1 MPQALITEKYA
12 AAIAG
17 VVHCYDRVVISGQL
31 APLCYAKG
39 MTKYLY
45 VQGIR
50 IFDYTKFAEPLRD
63 AIRSNA
69 ETIAEAAGLEIEFIM
84 QHKSFRKE
92 ERIQAILQA
101 RGTQTQAFQTHQRHR
116 ISSGDIHACP
126 YGPIRF
132 YRHDGFFSSQS

>member
-1 MPQALITEKYA
+1 MPQALITERYA

-17 VVHCYDRVVISGQL
+17 VLHCYDRVVISGQL

-63 AIRSNA
+63 AIRANA

-84 QHKSFRKE
+84 QAQELSQGRAHSGHL
-92 ERIQAILQA
+92 ASA
-101 RGTQTQAFQTHQRHR
+101 GHADAGVSN
-116 ISSGDIHACP
+116 SSAAP
-126 YGPIRF
+126 NF
-132 YRHDGFFSSQS
+132 EW